1 VHVYGCAQSIIS
13 ARQLELAIAGVTLVP
28 VADLVQRVA
37 ATIERHGMI
46 RPGQRVGVAVSGG
59 ADSVCLLHVLAA
71 LGYELHVLH
80 LDHNLRGEESRG
92 DAAFVRDLAERLG
105 LPVTI
110 REAKLA
116 EGNLEQAGRQA
127 RLAFFRAMMAAGVVE
142 RVATGHTRSDQAE
155 TVLFRFL
162 RGSGSAGL
170 AGIRPV
176 TSDGMVR
183 PLIEIDRAEVEAFLR
198 ERGISWREDSTNR
211 SPRFARNQIRHDLL
225 PQLAREWNPAIG
237 EMLAHTA
244 VWAQGEEA
252 YWEEELNR
260 LSPGRLQEKNGAVLL
275 SLAGNLAE
283 AAARRLIRRA
293 MERAKGDLRGIEFR
307 HVEAVLAMA
316 RRTQGHGHVSVPGL
330 EVVRSF
336 AWIRLSGQTP
346 APGYRVAATV
356 PGSVRPPGSGVEIS
370 LELIEKPETSGAGDC
385 VYNVGMGCLDWQR
398 VSSTMEF
405 RNWMP
410 GDRYQPSG
418 SSGTEKIKTLFH
430 RARIPI
436 WERRGWPVLWD
447 GPEIV
452 WARRFGPSAQA
463 AANSS
468 STMVLQI
475 RESDAG

>member
-1 VHVYGCAQSIIS
+1 
-13 ARQLELAIAGVTLVP
+13 LVP

-37 ATIERHGMI
+37 ATIERYGML
-46 RPGQRVGVAVSGG
+46 RPGQRVGAAVSGG

-71 LGYELHVLH
+71 LGFELHVLH
-80 LDHNLRGEESRG
+80 LNHNLRGDESRS
-92 DAAFVRDLAERLG
+92 DAEFVRELAKRLG
-105 LPVTI
+105 LPVTL

-116 EGNLEQAGRQA
+116 AGNLEQAGREA
-127 RLAFFRAMMAAGVVE
+127 RLAFFRETIAAGVVD

-176 TSDGMVR
+176 TTDGLVR
-183 PLIEIDRAEVEAFLR
+183 PLIDIDRAEVEAFLR
-198 ERGISWREDSTNR
+198 ERGIGWREDSTNG
-211 SPRFARNQIRHDLL
+211 SLRFARNQIRHGLL
-225 PQLAREWNPAIG
+225 PQLAREWNPAVA
-237 EMLAHTA
+237 EALAQTA
-244 VWAQGEEA
+244 AWAQGEES
-252 YWEEELNR
+252 YWEAELDR
-260 LSPGRLQEKNGAVLL
+260 LSAGRLEEKDGAVLL
-275 SLAGNLAE
+275 TLAGNLPE

-293 MERAKGDLRGIEFR
+293 IERAKGDLRGIEFR

-316 RRTQGHGHVSVPGL
+316 RRSQGHGHVSVPGL
-330 EVVRSF
+330 EAVRSF
-336 AWIRLSGQTP
+336 EWIRLSRE
-346 APGYRVAATV
+346 AAVPGYRVAVAV
-356 PGSVRPPGSGVEIS
+356 PGRVRPPGSGVEIS
-370 LELIEKPETSGAGDC
+370 LELIEKPETSGTRDC
-385 VYNVGMGCLDWQR
+385 VYNDDMGCLDWQR
-398 VSSTMEF
+398 VSSALEL

-452 WARRFGPSAQA
+452 WARRFGPSAQT

>member
-1 VHVYGCAQSIIS
+1 MTCPYGQYT
-13 ARQLELAIAGVTLVP
+13 RIAGVTLVP

-59 ADSVCLLHVLAA
+59 ADSVCLLYVLAA
-71 LGYELHVLH
+71 LRLELHVLH
-80 LDHNLRGEESRG
+80 LDHNLRGEESRR
-92 DAAFVRDLAERLG
+92 DAEFVRELAERLG
-105 LPVTI
+105 LTATI
-110 REAKLA
+110 RQAKLSP
-116 EGNLEQAGRQA
+116 GNLEQAGRQA
-127 RLAFFRAMMAAGVVE
+127 RLSFFREMMAAGVVE

-183 PLIEIDRAEVEAFLR
+183 PLIDIDRVEVEAFLR
-198 ERGISWREDSTNR
+198 QRGIGWREDSTNA
-211 SPRFARNQIRHDLL
+211 SPRFARNQIRHSLL

-237 EMLAHTA
+237 ETLAHTA
-244 VWAQGEEA
+244 AWAQGEEA
-252 YWEEELNR
+252 YWEAELDR
-260 LSPGRLQEKNGAVLL
+260 LSAGRLQEKEGAVLL

-293 MERAKGDLRGIEFR
+293 MERAKGDLRGIDFR

-316 RRTQGHGHVSVPGL
+316 RRPQGHGHVSVPGL
-330 EVVRSF
+330 EAVRSF
-336 AWIRLSGQTP
+336 EWIRLSTQAP
-346 APGYRVAATV
+346 AGSYRVAAPV
-356 PGSVRPPGSGVEIS
+356 PGSVRPPGAGVEIS
-370 LELIEKPETSGAGDC
+370 LELIEKPETSGVADC
-385 VYNVGMGCLDWQR
+385 VYNNGMGCLDWQR
-398 VSSTMEF
+398 VSSALEF

-418 SSGTEKIKTLFH
+418 SSGTEKIKTLFR

-452 WARRFGPSAQA
+452 WARRFGPSAQT

>member
-1 VHVYGCAQSIIS
+1 
-13 ARQLELAIAGVTLVP
+13 

-37 ATIERHGMI
+37 ATIERYGML

-71 LGYELHVLH
+71 LGFDLRVLH
-80 LDHNLRGEESRG
+80 LDHNLRGDESRA
-92 DAAFVRDLAERLG
+92 DAEFVRELAEGLG
-105 LPVTI
+105 LPVTV
-110 REAKLA
+110 REAHLSG
-116 EGNLEQAGRQA
+116 GNLEQAAREA
-127 RLAFFRAMMAAGVVE
+127 RLAFFREMIAAGTVE
-142 RVATGHTRSDQAE
+142 GVATGHTRSDQAE

-176 TSDGMVR
+176 TSDGRVR
-183 PLIEIDRAEVEAFLR
+183 PLIEVERADVEAFLR
-198 ERGISWREDSTNR
+198 DRGIAWREDSSNA
-211 SPRFARNQIRHDLL
+211 SPRFARNQIRHGLM
-225 PQLAREWNPAIG
+225 PQLAREWNPAIV
-237 EMLAHTA
+237 ETLAHTA
-244 VWAQGEEA
+244 SWAQGEEA
-252 YWEEELNR
+252 YWEGELER
-260 LSPGRLQEKNGAVLL
+260 LSGGRLLEKEGAVLL
-275 SLAGNLAE
+275 TLAGNLPE

-293 MERAKGDLRGIEFR
+293 IERAKGDLRGIDFR
-307 HVEAVLAMA
+307 HVEAVLSMA
-316 RRTQGHGHVSVPGL
+316 RRPQGHGHVSVPEL

-336 AWIRLSGQTP
+336 EWIRLSAGAP
-346 APGYRVAATV
+346 APPYRVAAKV
-356 PGSVRPPGSGVEIS
+356 PGKVRPPGAGVEIS
-370 LELIEKPETSGAGDC
+370 LELIEKPETFRPPDY
-385 VYNVGMGCLDWQR
+385 VYNDGMGCLDWQR
-398 VSSTMEF
+398 VSSALEF

-447 GPEIV
+447 GKEIV
-452 WARRFGPSAQA
+452 WARRFGPSAQTA
-463 AANSS
+463 ASPS